1 MIEDSREPD
10 NNNLKATSN
19 EDTPEVN
26 EELDINS
33 WSATG
38 PMAELPTEMYFGN
51 SLQPATR
58 KQILQSEPRIK
69 DISFIPLKMEHRML
83 SVMSRTDKETD
94 RNYSKLLYRFFSVI
108 RPIDNTLQNSD
119 SLCFQT

>member
-1 MIEDSREPD
+1 MTEDSREPD

-19 EDTPEVN
+19 KDIPEVN
-26 EELDINS
+26 EKLDINT

-51 SLQPATR
+51 SLQPATK
-58 KQILQSEPRIK
+58 KQILQSEPHNK
-69 DISFIPLKMEHRML
+69 DISFIPLKMEHWIL
-83 SVMSRTDKETD
+83 FVMSRTDKETD

-108 RPIDNTLQNSD
+108 RPIDNTLR
-119 SLCFQT
+119 